1 MIFFGFMPGVN
12 TEAANQECLRSP
24 TKKDVCCES
33 ATNVTLALEA
43 SQLAQVLKDDMGL
56 GGARGVSEA

>member
-1 MIFFGFMPGVN
+1 MPGVN

-43 SQLAQVLKDDMGL
+43 SQLAQMIKDGMGL
-56 GGARGVSEA
+56 GGVRGLSKTENAMC